1 MVKMGRAIDDDSPA
15 EDLHELRKVG
25 KELRYLL
32 EFFTSLYPADVVK
45 PFIKTLKGLQ
55 DQLGRFQDREVQA
68 TALRNLAPDVANPPT
83 VMAMGVLVDRF
94 IKEEAQARTE
104 FADRF
109 DAFASKEQRAL
120 VKEHFG

>member
-1 MVKMGRAIDDDSPA
+1 M
-15 EDLHELRKVG
+15 
-25 KELRYLL
+25 
-32 EFFTSLYPADVVK
+32 
-45 PFIKTLKGLQ
+45 
-55 DQLGRFQDREVQA
+55 QA
-68 TALRNLAPDVANPPT
+68 AALRNLAPDVGNPPT

-109 DAFASKEQRAL
+109 AAFASKEQRAL